1 MPAITR
7 INRALALGF
16 EEFEQALESAAHLQN
31 EGYPP
36 YNIERHV
43 EPGTGRQILKI
54 VLAVAGF
61 SKDLLEVR
69 EEDQKLIIT
78 GHKGKNEQEDFLHQG
93 IAMRQFQRIF
103 ILANGLEI
111 SSAVLKE
118 GLLIIE
124 LFRPEPGSKSRTID
138 ILTA

>member
-1 MPAITR
+1 MRDFDAQARVWRKKLMPAITR

-69 EEDQKLIIT
+69 EEDNNGNVFLRYGSDT
-78 GHKGKNEQEDFLHQG
+78 MLFDVED
-93 IAMRQFQRIF
+93 
-103 ILANGLEI
+103 E
-111 SSAVLKE
+111 
-118 GLLIIE
+118 
-124 LFRPEPGSKSRTID
+124 D
-138 ILTA
+138 